1 MAGAPLPRSD
11 FFNELTTALSRQCEA
26 LDALKQKLE
35 NQKEQLIRFQVD
47 DLEQSNAEIA
57 ELTARVATL
66 EKDRYVFVARKFGR
80 SEMKLSEIVDV
91 APVEHGARLREIH
104 ARLRSLSRA
113 VGRLSTANADLMRNG
128 AGLVEGMLNLYRH
141 SLNARPV
148 YERERIVDTVGL
160 QGSMVSTRL

>member
-11 FFNELTTALSRQCEA
+11 SFSDLTAALSVQCEA
-26 LDALKQKLE
+26 LAALKGKLE
-35 NQKEQLIRFQVD
+35 NQKDQLIRFRVD
-47 DLEQSNAEIA
+47 DLERSNAEIA

-66 EKDRYVFVARKFGR
+66 EKERYQFVARAFGHA
-80 SEMKLSEIVDV
+80 EMKLSEIVDQ
-91 APVEHGARLREIH
+91 APLQHAARLREIH
-104 ARLRSLSRA
+104 ARLRGLSRA

-128 AGLVEGMLNLYRH
+128 AGLVDGMLNLYRH

-148 YERERIVDTVGL
+148 YERERIVDTAGL